1 MNGRLDPPS
10 PSLSDDSVTGD
21 RWRPAPADDSFLLSL
36 GCSCALHLIIL
47 FLPVFGTIARFAPPD
62 SPDPG
67 KASAPLSVTLASF
80 DRVRAEDRHP
90 PVDSPAPAEL
100 PRPAPKPVTSDPLKP
115 TDSRMDSSDL
125 LPLPGI
131 IYYPT
136 SFLTARPQPLA
147 EANLD
152 PPRIRPIVA
161 SGKII
166 LTVWINPFG
175 KTAKVV
181 VGASDLPANFV
192 EVAVAAFEG
201 LRFTPGELHGQKVGT
216 VMKVEVTYDDGRL
229 IKTEILQ

>member
-1 MNGRLDPPS
+1 MNGRFDSPF

-21 RWRPAPADDSFLLSL
+21 RWRPAPAADSFLLSL

-62 SPDPG
+62 SLAPG
-67 KASAPLSVTLASF
+67 KASSPMSVTLASF
-80 DRVRAEDRHP
+80 NRVRAEDWHP
-90 PVDSPAPAEL
+90 PVDSPAPAES
-100 PRPAPKPVTSDPLKP
+100 PRPEPPPVTNARLKA

-131 IYYPT
+131 VYYPT
-136 SFLTARPQPLA
+136 SFLTLRPQPVT

-201 LRFTPGELHGQKVGT
+201 MRFTPGELHGQKVGT
-216 VMKVEVTYDDGRL
+216 VMKIEVTYDDGRL
-229 IKTEILQ
+229 IKTEIVQ